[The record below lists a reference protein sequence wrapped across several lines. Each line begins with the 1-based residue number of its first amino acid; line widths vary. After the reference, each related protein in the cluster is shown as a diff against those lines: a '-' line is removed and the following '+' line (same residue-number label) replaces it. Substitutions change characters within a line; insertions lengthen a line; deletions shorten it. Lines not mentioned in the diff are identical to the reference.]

1 MSPATGILF
10 KLSSVLFFVLS
21 SVVCT
26 ISIVAEPC
34 LPKGSDNANGG
45 FAKYDQPACDFCA
58 HSGKGRGQ
66 CCDAIYKHSS
76 GRDTNDDLFHGD
88 VDSVSNCVDIAGEEC
103 AVGEGWCYPGLVCVK
118 GSGDNGGDCKLPTDN
133 PEAHA
138 ASSLLTLRSSTSNAT
153 KSGHSFVL
161 VVVSLIGAAMM
172 ALKVV
177 QRRHRGLLHR
187 NQYNEVD
194 V

>member
-1 MSPATGILF
+1 MPWVKDG
-10 KLSSVLFFVLS
+10 
-21 SVVCT
+21 
-26 ISIVAEPC
+26 
-34 LPKGSDNANGG
+34 
-45 FAKYDQPACDFCA
+45 
-58 HSGKGRGQ
+58 
-66 CCDAIYKHSS
+66 AIP
-76 GRDTNDDLFHGD
+76 
-88 VDSVSNCVDIAGEEC
+88 VWSVSRGPETT
-103 AVGEGWCYPGLVCVK
+103 
-118 GSGDNGGDCKLPTDN
+118 GGDCKLPTDN